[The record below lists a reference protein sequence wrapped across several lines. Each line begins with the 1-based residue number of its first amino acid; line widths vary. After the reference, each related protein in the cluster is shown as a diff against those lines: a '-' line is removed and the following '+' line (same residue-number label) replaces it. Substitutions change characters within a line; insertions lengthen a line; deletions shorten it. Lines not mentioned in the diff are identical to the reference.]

1 MSKGRVQV
9 EQLNKYFKNNPDD
22 VISWVDNGDQ
32 VKGEWIFTFDKKVFF
47 NMFADYPYKLTSEQK
62 KIFDKENPEWA
73 EFFSYRV

>member
-22 VISWVDNGDQ
+22 VIWWVDNGDE